1 MNMKKKKPRTAK
13 FVKDRFRKVFAINFA
28 SRKTA
33 NIEFVVR
40 NTVGRNAGRNIAKL
54 ADKILTAN

>member
-1 MNMKKKKPRTAK
+1 MCIRKTQTAK

-33 NIEFVVR
+33 NIEFVVC
-40 NTVGRNAGRNIAKL
+40 NTVDRNAGRNIARL
-54 ADKILTAN
+54 ADKILIRAN